1 MKKIL
6 LMISV
11 FTVLSAFGNRNATV
25 LSGKRA
31 EEKIANSELVRLKH
45 FTSIPNYVKFREGKE
60 LPLEK
65 LGTWLNQFYS
75 SDVNNGIKLI
85 RKEAGSLGMTHYR
98 YQQTVNDVPVE
109 LSAFI
114 AHVKNGKIYAV
125 NGNLF
130 SDIDA
135 SSSIS
140 LTEMGALNIALSY
153 INADT
158 YKWEIQKEEQ
168 QLKSETD
175 NPDATY
181 FPKGELVWMNEGGI
195 VEASMKL
202 VYKFNIYAQKPF
214 SRREIFIDASNGD
227 VIWEQ
232 NKIHDADVTGN
243 ASTLYSGTQ
252 TIVCDDASGPFR
264 LRESG
269 RGNGIRTYSN
279 GNTTN
284 YSTADITNPTANWTT
299 PDAALDAHWGS
310 EMTYDYFLN
319 VHGRN
324 SIDGNGMILVS
335 HVHHDDQYSNA
346 FWDGQRMTYGDGN
359 GNNTPFT
366 ALDIAGHEISH
377 GVTERT
383 AGLIYQ
389 DESGALNESFSDI
402 FGISVEFINRPA
414 VADWVLGDDLG
425 FVVRNMADPNSEG
438 DPHTRNGNNWAP
450 LGGAD
455 NGGVHSNSGVQNF
468 WFVLLTDGGS
478 GTNDNGDNYTVN
490 SIGLNIAGAVAFR
503 NLTVYLTQSS
513 NYDDARFYAIR
524 SAVDLYGGCSNE
536 VQEVTNAWYAVGV
549 GPEYVDYTLSDF
561 EAPIDSSCAVPFTAS
576 FNNLSINGS
585 TYLWDFGDGNT
596 STQTNPFNTY
606 TTAGNYSVSLTVNGD
621 PGCGN
626 DTTIKVDFI
635 VLDAALPCKINLPT
649 SGTATQQTSCT
660 GTVYDSGGEA
670 SNYGADEDAQITIAP
685 IGAATIDL
693 NFVFFDIEPGSNN
706 NCDFDYI
713 NIYDG
718 PTTGSALIGKYCND
732 NIPTTISSSTGA
744 ITLLFHSDGG
754 LEQAG
759 FQMDWTCNLASQAPV
774 ADFTNNV
781 DTTCTGEI
789 FFTDISTNAPN
800 DWLWNFGDGNTSTLK
815 NPVHTY
821 MANGLYS
828 VELIAINSIGNN
840 SVIKTDLI
848 YVNYPTS
855 PTVIEDTVCVN
866 STATLM
872 ANGSG
877 VLNWYSVA
885 TAGSIINT
893 GTTYVTPNLSTSTTY
908 YVEDVIVAP
917 SLSLGKLD
925 DSGSGADF
933 NNQQHLFFD
942 VYSPIE
948 IVDVQ
953 VYTATAG
960 LRVVELRNSFG
971 SVQGTKVVNLTGAG
985 QQTVTLNFMV
995 EPGTDY
1001 ELGLATNS
1009 PNIELYRSNGGISY
1023 PYTLNDLASITHSS
1037 ANQNG
1042 GLDHYYFFYNWNVK
1056 EGDCISLRTP
1066 VSASVDVCTGV
1077 DYVNDNSK
1085 VVTFINGNGY
1095 LELTLLNYE
1104 GTYNLSIV
1112 NSLGQVVKET
1122 EINVNTSN
1130 QSEKLNIN
1138 NLSKGLYYVNLFNAN
1153 NNYTSKIVK

>member
-1 MKKIL
+1 MKKALLIL
-6 LMISV
+6 SV
-11 FTVLSAFGNRNATV
+11 FTVLSVSASRNTTI
-25 LSGKRA
+25 LKGKKA
-31 EEKIANSELVRLKH
+31 QDKIDNSEIIRLKH
-45 FTSIPNYVKFREGKE
+45 FTSVPNYVKFRQGKE
-60 LPLEK
+60 LPFDKLES
-65 LGTWLNQFYS
+65 WLTQFYT
-75 SDVNNGIKLI
+75 SDQKQGIRLI
-85 RKEAGSLGMTHYR
+85 RKEEGSLGMTHYR
-98 YQQTVNDVPVE
+98 YQQTINDIPVE
-109 LSAFI
+109 LSGFI
-114 AHVKNGKIYAV
+114 AHVRNGKIISV
-125 NGNLF
+125 NGTLF
-130 SDIDA
+130 SDVEVA
-135 SSSIS
+135 SNAS
-140 LTEMGALNIALSY
+140 LSESNALNYALSY
-153 INADT
+153 INADI
-158 YKWEIQKEEQ
+158 YKWQIDSEEK
-168 QLKSETD
+168 QLKEETD
-175 NPDATY
+175 NSDATY
-181 FPKGELVWMNEGGI
+181 FPKGEIVWINDGGL
-195 VEASMKL
+195 VEAPMKL

-214 SRREIFIDASNGD
+214 SRRELFIDASNGQ

-232 NKIHDADVTGN
+232 NKIHDADVTGI
-243 ASTLYSGTQ
+243 ASTVYSGNQ

-269 RGNGIRTYSN
+269 RGLGIRTYSN

-284 YSTADITNPTANWTT
+284 YSTADITNPTVNWTT
-299 PDAALDAHWGS
+299 PDASLDAHWGS

-359 GNNTPFT
+359 NNSTPYA

-468 WFVLLTDGGS
+468 WFVLLTDGGA
-478 GTNDNGDNYTVN
+478 GTNDNGDSYNVN

-503 NLTVYLTQSS
+503 NLTIYLTQSS
-513 NYDDARFYAIR
+513 DYDDARFYGIR
-524 SAVDLYGGCSNE
+524 SAIDLYGGCSDE

-549 GPEYVDYTLSDF
+549 GPEYLDF
-561 EAPIDSSCAVPFTAS
+561 TVSNFSTPIDSSCVAPFNAS
-576 FNNLSINGS
+576 FDNLSLNGAS
-585 TYLWDFGDGNT
+585 FTWDFGDGNT
-596 STQTNPFNTY
+596 STQVNPTNTY
-606 TTAGNYSVSLTVNGD
+606 ASAGTYTVELIVNGD
-621 PGCGN
+621 PGCGS
-626 DTTIKVDFI
+626 DTTVKVDYI
-635 VLDAALPCKINLPT
+635 VIDSSLPCVSSLPT
-649 SGTATQQTSCT
+649 NGSGTNQTSCT
-660 GTVYDSGGEA
+660 GVLFDSGGGS

-685 IGAATIDL
+685 IGASSVDL

-706 NCDFDYI
+706 NCDYDYLS
-713 NIYDG
+713 IYDG
-718 PTTGSALIGKYCND
+718 PSTASTLIGKYCND
-732 NIPTTISSSTGA
+732 NIPTTISSSTGEVT
-744 ITLLFHSDGG
+744 ILFHSDGG

-759 FQMDWTCNLASQAPV
+759 FQMDWTCNIATQAPV
-774 ADFTNNV
+774 ANFTNNI

-789 FFTDISTNAPN
+789 FFTDASTNAPN
-800 DWLWNFGDGNTSTLK
+800 DWLWDFGDGNSSTQQD
-815 NPVHTY
+815 PSHIY
-821 MANGLYS
+821 MANGTYS
-828 VELIAINSIGNN
+828 VELTAINSIGNN
-840 SVIKTDLI
+840 SVIKTNLI

-855 PTVIEDTVCVN
+855 PSVIEDTVCVN
-866 STATLM
+866 SPATLL
-872 ANGSG
+872 ASGSG
-877 VLNWYSVA
+877 ILNWYSAA
-885 TAGSIINT
+885 TGGSIINT
-893 GTTYVTPNLSTSTTY
+893 GGAYTTSNLSVSTTY

-917 SLSLGKLD
+917 LLSLGKLD
-925 DSGSGADF
+925 DSGSGGDF
-933 NNQQHLFFD
+933 NSQQHLFFD
-942 VYSPIE
+942 VYSPLE

-971 SVQGTKVVNLTGAG
+971 TSLAVKVVNLTGAG

-1001 ELGLATNS
+1001 ELGLAANS
-1009 PNIELYRSNGGISY
+1009 PNIELYRSNGGILY
-1023 PYTLNDLASITHSS
+1023 PYTINDLASITHSS

-1042 GLDHYYFFYNWNVK
+1042 GLDHYYFFYDWNVK

-1066 VSASVDVCTGV
+1066 VAATVNVCTGIDMV
-1077 DYVNDNSK
+1077 DENSK
-1085 VVTFINGNGY
+1085 VASFINGNGD
-1095 LELTLLNYE
+1095 LELTLLNSE

-1122 EINVNTSN
+1122 EINVNNSN
-1130 QSEKLNIN
+1130 QTEKLNIN

-1153 NNYTSKIVK
+1153 NNYISKIVK